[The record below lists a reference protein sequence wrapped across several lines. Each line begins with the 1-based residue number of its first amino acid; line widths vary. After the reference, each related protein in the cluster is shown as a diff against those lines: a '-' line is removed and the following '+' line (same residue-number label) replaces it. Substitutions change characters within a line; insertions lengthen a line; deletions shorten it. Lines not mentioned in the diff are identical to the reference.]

1 MLYQLSYMPNRIQH
15 EASCIGGGRLTPG
28 VKDTPIVG
36 PVNPSLVRKWAIP
49 VSGAPVT
56 MVCIG

>member
-1 MLYQLSYMPNRIQH
+1 MH
-15 EASCIGGGRLTPG
+15 WWGRQTPG

-36 PVNPSLVRKWAIP
+36 PVNPCLVRKWAIP
-49 VSGAPVT
+49 VSRVPVT